1 MNKGKEK
8 IYNILDELNIK
19 YIKHEHE
26 AVYTIEEVNNLQ
38 LDIEG
43 QHCKNL
49 FLRNRKGNIHYL
61 LILCDEK
68 MADLKAL
75 AKEIGSTPLS
85 MASEE
90 RLYKHLELT
99 PGSVTPFGLIN
110 NSDKKVK
117 VLLDK
122 DLKHDGK
129 INFHP
134 NTNTATLT
142 INYEDFHKFLQW
154 TGNEVIEVHV

>member
-19 YIKHEHE
+19 YIKHDHE
-26 AVYTIEEVNNLQ
+26 AVYTIDEVNNLQ
-38 LDIEG
+38 LDIQG

-85 MASEE
+85 LASEE
-90 RLYKHLELT
+90 RLYSHLGLT

-122 DLKHDGK
+122 DLKKDGK

-142 INYEDFHKFLQW
+142 VNYNDFCKFLKW
-154 TGNEVIEVHV
+154 TENEFINVNI